1 MKKEKFKLVHF
12 LRNIKFRERVLLI
25 YIIGGIIPF
34 VFVMLYINQRSQE
47 IMLDQSSR
55 TQKEEISLITS
66 SIKESIHVAEDVASK
81 IYNDAKVR
89 KVVAKAAT
97 KNYRDTK
104 DFEKDCAELDFINDY
119 LTYYEGEILDIKIY
133 VTNTTIGSGSHFS
146 FMSETDIQKLR
157 WYVPTSD
164 RMGNPYWAYSQNEVK
179 GMKVMQL
186 TRMILDKNKKEL
198 GVLAIELATEK
209 TTEKILKR
217 TGNTLLVYKVNDILA
232 TNFWMNKNNR
242 FVLKCLRDAEGGQD
256 SKVVTYEVQ
265 DYLLT
270 YERIYMGDSELYYTV
285 ATIWSFQDLMSD
297 FTKTGMIS
305 IGVAA
310 IGLII
315 AIGLM
320 VMFSVMFG
328 NRINLLRRQM
338 HYVATGQ
345 YGRLEP
351 IEGTDEVAEIYQEL
365 EQMAEDIKNLT
376 TRVVEEQ
383 VQKEKLHTKQREVE
397 FEMLA
402 SQINP
407 HFLYNTLETIR
418 MKAKI
423 DHEPEIEELVKILA
437 KIMRRNLRVGNQMV
451 TLASE
456 IELLENYLFIQN
468 YRFGDRIC
476 SEVKIDPKVD
486 TQTLVI
492 PLIMQ
497 PFVENAYMH
506 GLESKENGG
515 LLQVYITQKQEN
527 IIIEIRDNGAGID
540 YHKLW
545 DIRMALRKGEGMKKG
560 HIGINN
566 VNQRLK
572 FLYGEKYGVTIQSN
586 LEKGTCVTI
595 CFPKQGNFHAI
606 DP

>member
-1 MKKEKFKLVHF
+1 MKREKFKLVHF
-12 LRNIKFRERVLLI
+12 LRNIKFRERMLLI

-34 VFVMLYINQRSQE
+34 IFAMLYINQRSQE
-47 IMLDQSSR
+47 IMLDQSSK
-55 TQKEEISLITS
+55 TQAEEISLITS
-66 SIKESIHVAEDVASK
+66 SIKESIRVAEDVASK
-81 IYNDAKVR
+81 IYNNEKVR
-89 KVVAKAAT
+89 EVVAKAAT
-97 KNYRDTK
+97 KNYRNTK
-104 DFEKDCAELDFINDY
+104 DFKKDCAELDFINDY

-133 VTNTTIGSGSHFS
+133 VTNMTIDSGSHFS
-146 FMSETDIQKLR
+146 FMSDTDIQKLR

-164 RMGNPYWAYSQNEVK
+164 QMGNPYWAYSQNYVA

-186 TRMILDKNKKEL
+186 TRMFLDKDENEL
-198 GVLAIELATEK
+198 GALAIELAPEK

-217 TGNTLLVYKVNDILA
+217 TGDTLLVYKVNDILV
-232 TNFWMNKNNR
+232 TNFWADKNRR
-242 FVLKCLRDAEGGQD
+242 FVLKCLRDAELEKD
-256 SKVVTYEVQ
+256 SKVVSYEVQ

-270 YERIYMGDSELYYTV
+270 YERIYMGSSDMYYTV
-285 ATIWSFQDLMSD
+285 ATIQSFQELMSD

-305 IGVAA
+305 IGVVI

-320 VMFSVMFG
+320 AMFSVMFG
-328 NRINLLRRQM
+328 NRINMLRRQM
-338 HYVATGQ
+338 HYVAAGQ

-351 IEGTDEVAEIYQEL
+351 IEGTDEAAQIYQEL
-365 EQMAEDIKNLT
+365 VQMAEDIKSLT

-383 VQKEKLHTKQREVE
+383 LQKERLHTKQREVE

-423 DHEPEIEELVKILA
+423 DKEPEIEELVKMLA

-476 SEVKIDPKVD
+476 SEVIVEETVD
-486 TQTLVI
+486 TQIPVI
-492 PLIMQ
+492 PLIIQ

-506 GLESKENGG
+506 GLESKEDGG
-515 LLQVYITQKQEN
+515 LLQVYIAQKQGS
-527 IIIEIRDNGAGID
+527 IIIEIRDNGTGID
-540 YHKLW
+540 YYKLSE
-545 DIRMALRKGEGMKKG
+545 IRRALRNGEGMKKG
-560 HIGINN
+560 HIGISN
-566 VNQRLK
+566 VNQRLR
-572 FLYGEKYGVTIQSN
+572 FLYGEKYGVTIQSS

-595 CFPKQGNFHAI
+595 CFPGEKNSSRE
-606 DP
+606 

>member
-1 MKKEKFKLVHF
+1 MKREKFKLVHF
-12 LRNIKFRERVLLI
+12 LRNIKFRERMLLI

-34 VFVMLYINQRSQE
+34 IFAMLYINQRSQE
-47 IMLDQSSR
+47 IMLDQSSK
-55 TQKEEISLITS
+55 TQAEEISLITS
-66 SIKESIHVAEDVASK
+66 SIKESIRVAEDVASK
-81 IYNDAKVR
+81 IYNNEKVR
-89 KVVAKAAT
+89 DVVAKAAT
-97 KNYRDTK
+97 KNYRNTK
-104 DFEKDCAELDFINDY
+104 DFKKDCAELDFINDY

-133 VTNTTIGSGSHFS
+133 VTNMTIDSGSHFS
-146 FMSETDIQKLR
+146 FMSDTDIQKLR

-164 RMGNPYWAYSQNEVK
+164 QMGNPYWAYSQNYVA

-186 TRMILDKNKKEL
+186 TRMFLDKDENEL
-198 GVLAIELATEK
+198 GALAIELAPEK

-217 TGNTLLVYKVNDILA
+217 TGDTLLVYKVNDILV
-232 TNFWMNKNNR
+232 TNFWADKNRR
-242 FVLKCLRDAEGGQD
+242 FVLKCLRDAELEKD
-256 SKVVTYEVQ
+256 SKVVSYEVQ

-270 YERIYMGDSELYYTV
+270 YERIYMGNSDMYYTV
-285 ATIWSFQDLMSD
+285 ATIQSFQELMSD

-305 IGVAA
+305 IGVVI

-320 VMFSVMFG
+320 AMFSVMFG
-328 NRINLLRRQM
+328 NRINMLRRQM
-338 HYVATGQ
+338 HYVAAGQ

-351 IEGTDEVAEIYQEL
+351 IEGTDEAAQIYQEL
-365 EQMAEDIKNLT
+365 VQMAEDIKSLT

-383 VQKEKLHTKQREVE
+383 LQKERLHTKQREVE

-423 DHEPEIEELVKILA
+423 DKEPEIEELVKMLA

-476 SEVKIDPKVD
+476 SEVIVEETVD
-486 TQTLVI
+486 TQIPVI
-492 PLIMQ
+492 PLIIQ

-506 GLESKENGG
+506 GLETKENDG
-515 LLQVYITQKQEN
+515 LLQVYITQKQGN
-527 IIIEIRDNGAGID
+527 IIIEIRDNGVGID
-540 YHKLW
+540 YYKLSE
-545 DIRMALRKGEGMKKG
+545 IRRALRNGEGMKKG
-560 HIGINN
+560 HIGISN
-566 VNQRLK
+566 VNQRLR
-572 FLYGEKYGVTIQSN
+572 FLYGEKYGVTIQSS

-595 CFPKQGNFHAI
+595 CFPGEKNSSRE
-606 DP
+606 

>member
-1 MKKEKFKLVHF
+1 MKREKFKLVHF
-12 LRNIKFRERVLLI
+12 LRNIKFRERMLLI

-34 VFVMLYINQRSQE
+34 IFAMLYINQRSQE
-47 IMLDQSSR
+47 IMLDQSSK
-55 TQKEEISLITS
+55 TQAEEISLITS

-81 IYNDAKVR
+81 IYNNEKVR
-89 KVVAKAAT
+89 EVVAKAAT
-97 KNYRDTK
+97 KNYRNTK
-104 DFEKDCAELDFINDY
+104 DFKKDCAELDFINDY

-133 VTNTTIGSGSHFS
+133 VTNMTIDSGSHFS
-146 FMSETDIQKLR
+146 FMSDTDIQKLR

-164 RMGNPYWAYSQNEVK
+164 QMGNPYWAYSQNYVA

-186 TRMILDKNKKEL
+186 TRMFLDKDENEL
-198 GVLAIELATEK
+198 GALAIELAPEK

-217 TGNTLLVYKVNDILA
+217 TGDTLLVYKVNDILV
-232 TNFWMNKNNR
+232 TNFWADKNRR
-242 FVLKCLRDAEGGQD
+242 FVLKCLRDAELEKD
-256 SKVVTYEVQ
+256 SKVVSYEVQ

-270 YERIYMGDSELYYTV
+270 YERIYMGSSDMYYTV
-285 ATIWSFQDLMSD
+285 ATIQSFQELMSD

-305 IGVAA
+305 IGVVI

-320 VMFSVMFG
+320 AMFSVMFG
-328 NRINLLRRQM
+328 NRINMLRRQM
-338 HYVATGQ
+338 HYVAAGQ

-351 IEGTDEVAEIYQEL
+351 IEGTDEAAQIYQEL
-365 EQMAEDIKNLT
+365 VQMAEDIKSLT

-383 VQKEKLHTKQREVE
+383 LQKERLHTKQREVE

-423 DHEPEIEELVKILA
+423 DKEPEIEELVKMLA

-451 TLASE
+451 TLESE

-476 SEVKIDPKVD
+476 SEVIVEETVD
-486 TQTLVI
+486 TQIPVI
-492 PLIMQ
+492 PLIIQ

-506 GLESKENGG
+506 GLESKEDGG
-515 LLQVYITQKQEN
+515 LLQVYITQKQGS
-527 IIIEIRDNGAGID
+527 IIIEIRDNGVGID
-540 YHKLW
+540 YYKLSE
-545 DIRMALRKGEGMKKG
+545 IRRALRNGEGMKKG
-560 HIGINN
+560 HIGISN
-566 VNQRLK
+566 VNQRLR
-572 FLYGEKYGVTIQSN
+572 FLYGEKYGVTIQSS

-595 CFPKQGNFHAI
+595 CFPGEKNSSRE
-606 DP
+606 

>member
-1 MKKEKFKLVHF
+1 MKREKFKLVYF
-12 LRNIKFRERVLLI
+12 LRNIKFRERMLLI

-34 VFVMLYINQRSQE
+34 IFAMLYINQRSQE
-47 IMLDQSSR
+47 IMLDQSSK
-55 TQKEEISLITS
+55 TQAEEISLITS

-81 IYNDAKVR
+81 IYNNEKVR
-89 KVVAKAAT
+89 EVVAKAAT
-97 KNYRDTK
+97 KNYRNTK
-104 DFEKDCAELDFINDY
+104 DFKKDCAELDFINDY

-133 VTNTTIGSGSHFS
+133 VTNMTIDSGSHFS
-146 FMSETDIQKLR
+146 FMSDTDIQKLR

-164 RMGNPYWAYSQNEVK
+164 RMGNPYWAYSQNYVA
-179 GMKVMQL
+179 GRKVMQL
-186 TRMILDKNKKEL
+186 TRMFLDKDENEL
-198 GVLAIELATEK
+198 GALAIELAPEK

-217 TGNTLLVYKVNDILA
+217 TGDTLLVYKVNDILV
-232 TNFWMNKNNR
+232 TNFWADKNRR
-242 FVLKCLRDAEGGQD
+242 FVLKCLRDAELEKD
-256 SKVVTYEVQ
+256 SKVVSYEVQ

-270 YERIYMGDSELYYTV
+270 YERIYMGSSDMYYTV
-285 ATIWSFQDLMSD
+285 ATIQSFQELMSD

-305 IGVAA
+305 IGVVI

-320 VMFSVMFG
+320 AMFSVMFG
-328 NRINLLRRQM
+328 NRINMLRRQM
-338 HYVATGQ
+338 HYVAAGQ

-351 IEGTDEVAEIYQEL
+351 IEGTDEAAQIYQEL
-365 EQMAEDIKNLT
+365 VQMAEDIKSLT

-383 VQKEKLHTKQREVE
+383 LQKERLHTKQREVE

-423 DHEPEIEELVKILA
+423 DKEPEIEELVKMLA

-451 TLASE
+451 TLESE

-476 SEVKIDPKVD
+476 SEVIVEETVD
-486 TQTLVI
+486 TQIPVI
-492 PLIMQ
+492 PLIIQ

-506 GLESKENGG
+506 GLESKEDGG
-515 LLQVYITQKQEN
+515 LLQVYITQKQGS
-527 IIIEIRDNGAGID
+527 IIIEIRDNGTGID
-540 YHKLW
+540 YYKLSE
-545 DIRMALRKGEGMKKG
+545 IRKALRNGEGMKKG
-560 HIGINN
+560 HIGISN
-566 VNQRLK
+566 VNQRLR
-572 FLYGEKYGVTIQSN
+572 FLYGEKYGVTIQSS

-595 CFPKQGNFHAI
+595 CFPEEKNSSRE
-606 DP
+606 